1 MAPGRLQGKEILVTA
16 AAQGIGRSVCEAFA
30 EEGANVL
37 ATDINA
43 EKLAE
48 LDAIEGI
55 RTKVLSVTDYDAI
68 KSLAK
73 ECTKLDVL
81 FNCAGIVHNGTI
93 LDCEEKDWDLS
104 FDINV
109 KSMYRMTREFLPVML
124 SQQSG
129 VVINMASCA
138 SSLKGIPNRFVY
150 SATKGAVI
158 ALTKA
163 LAADFTSSGIR
174 THAIC
179 PGTIDTPSLRD
190 RINSAPDPEEAM
202 KKFLARQKQGRLGTP
217 QEIAKL
223 AVFLASDEAPYMT
236 GCELIIDGG
245 WMLG

>member
-16 AAQGIGRSVCEAFA
+16 AAQGIGRAVCEAFA
-30 EEGANVL
+30 EEGAHVL
-37 ATDINA
+37 GTDINA

-93 LDCEEKDWDLS
+93 LDCEEKDWDHS

-124 SQQSG
+124 SQKSG

-138 SSLKGIPNRFVY
+138 STLQGVPNRFVY

-179 PGTIDTPSLRD
+179 PGAVDTPSLRD

-202 KKFLARQKQGRLGTP
+202 KKFLARQKHGRLGTP

-236 GCELIIDGG
+236 GCEVIIDGG
-245 WMLG
+245 WLLG

>member
-1 MAPGRLQGKEILVTA
+1 MAPGRLHGKEILVTA

-93 LDCEEKDWDLS
+93 LDCEEKGKV
-104 FDINV
+104 N
-109 KSMYRMTREFLPVML
+109 
-124 SQQSG
+124 
-129 VVINMASCA
+129 C
-138 SSLKGIPNRFVY
+138 SSIL
-150 SATKGAVI
+150 
-158 ALTKA
+158 
-163 LAADFTSSGIR
+163 
-174 THAIC
+174 
-179 PGTIDTPSLRD
+179 
-190 RINSAPDPEEAM
+190 
-202 KKFLARQKQGRLGTP
+202 
-217 QEIAKL
+217 
-223 AVFLASDEAPYMT
+223 
-236 GCELIIDGG
+236 
-245 WMLG
+245 